1 MTMAQSRSD
10 LLPVILGGDISCHAY
25 AREFHEAFGV
35 RSAILGTG
43 FAAAVEHSRILEK
56 HLLPSFAPDQ
66 LLHALLELA
75 SSAPGAR
82 MPIVVSTDALAETL
96 EAIRD
101 ELPSQFVLPI
111 PSREAFSRACDKSE
125 FMALC
130 AAHGLPTPQTE
141 IVRLA
146 GSDVIPPTQICFP
159 VVAKAARSAGYSH
172 LFSKGFRKVYRMNSQ
187 AELDELWASLRA
199 AGFSGDFLVQELIG
213 GDDTHMGALTLY
225 VDAAGSLRLFSAAQT
240 LLEDHAPTMRGNS
253 VAMVSRPMPNMV
265 EKVAGLLQDLRY
277 TGFAEVDMKRDPATG
292 EWLFFELNPRVGRN
306 SYYVVGAGAN
316 PMQIMVADLLD
327 GENRPLVCAENPC
340 LYSLVPDCLLMR
352 YLTDST
358 LAAEVRG
365 LIRDGRRVDPQRY
378 APDMS
383 LRRRLDVNLTE
394 WNQLRKFRRYYPSPT
409 ESSF

>member
-66 LLHALLELA
+66 LLHALLELG

-82 MPIVVSTDALAETL
+82 MPIVVSTDALAEAL

-101 ELPSQFVLPI
+101 ELPPQFVLPI
-111 PSREAFSRACDKSE
+111 PSREAFARACDKSE
-125 FMALC
+125 FMAMC
-130 AAHGLPTPQTE
+130 AVHGLPTPQTE

-146 GSDVIPPTQICFP
+146 GSNAIPPTQIRFP

-187 AELDELWASLRA
+187 AELDDLWAALRA

-225 VDAAGSLRLFSAAQT
+225 VDAGGSLRLFSAAQT

-253 VAMVSRPMPNMV
+253 VAMVSRPMCDMV
-265 EKVAGLLQDLRY
+265 PKVENLLSDLRY
-277 TGFAEVDMKRDPATG
+277 TGFAEIDMKRDPVTG

-316 PMQIMVADLLD
+316 PMQVMVADLVD
-327 GENRPLVCAENPC
+327 GEKHSLVRAEDPC
-340 LYSLVPDCLLMR
+340 LYSIVPDCLLMR
-352 YLTDST
+352 YLTDSS

-383 LRRRLDVNLTE
+383 LRRRLDVDLTE
-394 WNQLRKFRRYYPSPT
+394 WNQLRKFRRYYPKPT
-409 ESSF
+409 ENSF